1 MSVGGAIQVVILC
14 QDKQHETF
22 CRRFLETFGFELRTV
37 TSIRIRNRQGAAD
50 DWVLRRYPIELA
62 AHRRH
67 GSPTQKTLI
76 VMLDA
81 DARSESERR
90 AQLLRACADGN
101 ESERGSDERV
111 VFAIPRRT
119 IESWIAYLDDGQ
131 VDESKSYPKLRR
143 ESDCW
148 PMVDKLA
155 EACRRRDL
163 SPDAP
168 DELRATCVEFRARL
182 LSGSNERRV

>member
-1 MSVGGAIQVVILC
+1 MSPGGAIQVVILC
-14 QDKQHETF
+14 EDKQHETF
-22 CRRFLETFGFELRTV
+22 CRRFLKTFGFDLRTV
-37 TSIRIRNRQGAAD
+37 TVERVGNGQGAAD
-50 DWVLRRYPIELA
+50 DWVLKRYPIELA

-81 DARSESERR
+81 DGRTGSERR
-90 AQLLRACADGN
+90 AQLLRACADRD
-101 ESERGSDERV
+101 ERERESDERV

-131 VDESKSYPKLRR
+131 VDESKPYPKLRR

-155 EACRRRDL
+155 EACRSRDPL
-163 SPDAP
+163 PDAP
-168 DELRATCVEFRARL
+168 EELQATCLEFRARL
-182 LSGSNERRV
+182 LPGSSGR